1 MENNEK
7 GLGEKY
13 NRELFDDIGRRNNRK
28 DSFKNREFKD
38 KKTTTD
44 KYTGKKLY
52 YDKRKDTSKT
62 SNVDHIT
69 PIERVYDRHKNNK
82 FITPDDIKEIVNAD
96 PNLVIVSES
105 FNKSKGNKT
114 NFQYIVKKVKDKE
127 KIDSNIGKMLGDQLK
142 SEIYIEK
149 EISKKTINKVS
160 NLFKEGADKS
170 IKSSNAMTILVG
182 SSVENMC
189 MVAAGEKDL
198 KEATIDTCKS
208 IGTYSATS
216 VLVGGSKEVIEY
228 TLSNESKALLQNSLG
243 KLNNTL
249 VITRVV
255 TIGVNVTE
263 NLVSYL
269 NGEIS
274 EEEFFLNINECG
286 FNILAGMIGGS
297 VGVALM
303 IASMIIM
310 NVYRNILNILK
321 SVNAHEKRLREVSR
335 LINTAVSE
343 IKKQNDNLEKMIQ
356 VHNENDDKKIKY
368 AFEKIYKSTL
378 DNDVN
383 IFSNGLNEILEI
395 FKEEV
400 YFKDFEE
407 FEEFFM
413 DENSVFIL

>member
-170 IKSSNAMTILVG
+170 IKSANAMTILVG

>member
-356 VHNENDDKKIKY
+356 VHNENYDKKIKY

-383 IFSNGLNEILEI
+383 IFSNALNEILEI

>member
-286 FNILAGMIGGS
+286 LNILAGMIGGS

-356 VHNENDDKKIKY
+356 VHNENYDKKIKY

>member
-356 VHNENDDKKIKY
+356 VHNENYDKKIKY

>member
-28 DSFKNREFKD
+28 DSFKNRKFKD

-170 IKSSNAMTILVG
+170 IKSANAMTILVG

-286 FNILAGMIGGS
+286 LNILAGMIGGS

-356 VHNENDDKKIKY
+356 VHNENYDKKIKY

-383 IFSNGLNEILEI
+383 IFSNALNEILEI

>member
-1 MENNEK
+1 M
-7 GLGEKY
+7 
-13 NRELFDDIGRRNNRK
+13 
-28 DSFKNREFKD
+28 
-38 KKTTTD
+38 
-44 KYTGKKLY
+44 
-52 YDKRKDTSKT
+52 
-62 SNVDHIT
+62 
-69 PIERVYDRHKNNK
+69 
-82 FITPDDIKEIVNAD
+82 
-96 PNLVIVSES
+96 
-105 FNKSKGNKT
+105 
-114 NFQYIVKKVKDKE
+114 KDKE

-170 IKSSNAMTILVG
+170 IKSANAMTILVG

-286 FNILAGMIGGS
+286 LNILAGMIGGS

-356 VHNENDDKKIKY
+356 VHNENYDKKIKY

-383 IFSNGLNEILEI
+383 IFSNALNEILEI

>member
-170 IKSSNAMTILVG
+170 IKLSNAMTILVG

-356 VHNENDDKKIKY
+356 VHNENYDKKIKY

>member
-170 IKSSNAMTILVG
+170 IKSANAMTIL
-182 SSVENMC
+182 
-189 MVAAGEKDL
+189 A
-198 KEATIDTCKS
+198 
-208 IGTYSATS
+208 
-216 VLVGGSKEVIEY
+216 
-228 TLSNESKALLQNSLG
+228 
-243 KLNNTL
+243 
-249 VITRVV
+249 
-255 TIGVNVTE
+255 
-263 NLVSYL
+263 VSYTHL
-269 NGEIS
+269 T
-274 EEEFFLNINECG
+274 LPTT
-286 FNILAGMIGGS
+286 
-297 VGVALM
+297 
-303 IASMIIM
+303 
-310 NVYRNILNILK
+310 
-321 SVNAHEKRLREVSR
+321 SR
-335 LINTAVSE
+335 V
-343 IKKQNDNLEKMIQ
+343 
-356 VHNENDDKKIKY
+356 
-368 AFEKIYKSTL
+368 
-378 DNDVN
+378 
-383 IFSNGLNEILEI
+383 
-395 FKEEV
+395 
-400 YFKDFEE
+400 
-407 FEEFFM
+407 
-413 DENSVFIL
+413 

>member
-170 IKSSNAMTILVG
+170 IKSANAMTILVG

-286 FNILAGMIGGS
+286 LNILAGMIGGS

-356 VHNENDDKKIKY
+356 VHNENYDKKIKY

>member
-170 IKSSNAMTILVG
+170 IKSANAMTILVG

-286 FNILAGMIGGS
+286 LNILAGMIGGS

-356 VHNENDDKKIKY
+356 VHNENYDKKIKY

-383 IFSNGLNEILEI
+383 IFSNALNEILEI

>member
-170 IKSSNAMTILVG
+170 IKSANAMTILVG

-356 VHNENDDKKIKY
+356 VHNENYDKKIKY

>member
-286 FNILAGMIGGS
+286 LNILAGMIGGS

-356 VHNENDDKKIKY
+356 VHNENYDKKIKY

-383 IFSNGLNEILEI
+383 IFSNALNEILEI